1 MMRSKNIATC
11 ILLTI
16 FTCGLYG
23 LYWMVCLADDVNTVS
38 ENRNGTSGGMVL
50 LFSILTCGIYGLYW
64 LYKSGCSLEDAKRR
78 MSLESGEK
86 EHLGLLYLILSV
98 FGLGIV
104 SYALMQSELNKF
116 ADSESQKTVEQ

>member
-1 MMRSKNIATC
+1 MIRTRNIATC

-23 LYWMVCLADDVNTVS
+23 LYWLVCLADDINTIS
-38 ENRNGTSGGMVL
+38 EDRNGTSGGMVL

-64 LYKSGCSLEDAKRR
+64 LYKSGSSLEDAKMR

-98 FGLGIV
+98 LGLGIV
-104 SYALMQSELNKF
+104 AYALMQSELNKF
-116 ADSESQKTVEQ
+116 ADLELQKTVVQ